1 MGRRGFK
8 AMMKSFC
15 LYLAVTVLLAQLC
28 LPVSS
33 NLICK
38 KDEDRLTLRVDVSFM
53 ERSIAMASSYSKSFQ
68 YSKSFKNALTDK
80 STSAKVTIGIPLF
93 SASASAEFS
102 KLTADVLRSDSTVE
116 KENSASTTFNPN
128 FLQIMRKVE
137 TTVSINN
144 YFASS
149 KEERFVDSVP
159 ESKQGNQKDLY
170 KRADNFM
177 KYTFGKRS

>member
-38 KDEDRLTLRVDVSFM
+38 QDEDRITLRVEASFM
-53 ERSIAMASSYSKSFQ
+53 ERSIAKDSSYSKSFQ

-80 STSAKVTIGIPLF
+80 STSTKVTIGIPLF

-116 KENSASTTFNPN
+116 KENSATTTFNTD

-137 TTVSINN
+137 TTVSINDN
-144 YFASS
+144 FASS